1 MCVEYNITP
10 QIPSPFCATAP
21 VPHLRTIGKKF
32 TPSPDQ
38 LFQHSSLKILLT
50 TYFQAF
56 SVSTHHYNSLCCS
69 NMTISFYFQDV
80 GKYLADRGN
89 DMSIFKCKKV
99 VMVQWL
105 HSVIPY
111 VDLEC
116 EVLGDV
122 SGVTWSVNGTLIDTC
137 EYYTHLIFIIL
148 KLTLNTALIL
158 SENCSWV
165 FFSGLLIQ

>member
-1 MCVEYNITP
+1 MNI
-10 QIPSPFCATAP
+10 
-21 VPHLRTIGKKF
+21 
-32 TPSPDQ
+32 
-38 LFQHSSLKILLT
+38 SL
-50 TYFQAF
+50 
-56 SVSTHHYNSLCCS
+56 
-69 NMTISFYFQDV
+69 YFQDV
-80 GKYLADRGN
+80 EKYLADRGN

-137 EYYTHLIFIIL
+137 EYYTHLIFIFL
-148 KLTLNTALIL
+148 KFDFKYGPHTVTKLFLG
-158 SENCSWV
+158 V
-165 FFSGLLIQ
+165 FSRLLIH